1 MAIYRT
7 VSMTFWTDPKVTDDF
22 TPEDRYFYLYLFTN
36 PHTNLCGCYEISL
49 KQMAIETGYSKD
61 SIENLLKRFDKVHD
75 VIRYSTETKEILLL
89 NWHKYNWTESPK
101 FRKPLEKEIQSVKYD
116 CFREYL
122 QKNFEGK
129 DCRYGIDTNCIGT
142 SVTDTDTVSN
152 NNIVSNYPSVDNDNL
167 SNNFSFNAE
176 KAWNDTFAIYP
187 KKDGFAT
194 AKQIWMDKLLGV
206 VPENQYDVAV
216 LIAKAVKA
224 YLSDYELKHPN
235 LENYKYA
242 RRFDKWLTED
252 CDYWISQVEKGE
264 RE

>member
-1 MAIYRT
+1 MAVYRN
-7 VSMTFWTDPKVTDDF
+7 VHLSFWTDNKVEDDF
-22 TPEDRYFYLYLFTN
+22 TPEDKYFYLYLLTN
-36 PHTNLCGCYEISL
+36 PQTNICGCYEVSYN
-49 KQMAIETGYSKD
+49 QMTQQTGYNKD
-61 SIENLLKRFDKVHD
+61 TINRLLDRFENVYRMIRFD
-75 VIRYSTETKEILLL
+75 SETKEILIL
-89 NWHKYNWTESPK
+89 NWFKYNWSKSEKTLVGVEKSANHIKSES
-101 FRKPLEKEIQSVKYD
+101 FRNYVFGVVNSI
-116 CFREYL
+116 R
-122 QKNFEGK
+122 
-129 DCRYGIDTNCIGT
+129 TNTPYMGHT
-142 SVTDTDTVSN
+142 YTMQASDTDTVSN

-264 RE
+264 